1 VTTRLRFAVALG
13 VVAAGAALFGV
24 TFRLSLGWMN
34 RLLFQATNVVEGLT
48 RLPPLG
54 RVLVPIAGAAIA
66 GGILRL
72 SGARSQ
78 GISNVME
85 AVALGRMG
93 LSLRVTAT
101 RLSASWTAI
110 AGGLSIGREGPL
122 IEFGGS
128 LGAAVGRRLGISPD
142 ETRVLVAA
150 GTTAGFAA
158 AYNTPFAAV
167 MFVLET
173 IVGVAAP
180 TLLVP
185 VMVAS
190 VLATAITRALVGAG
204 PIYGQRAFGLAS
216 YLDLVSFGALGVAGA
231 LAAVGFKEVLKSF
244 EQLAERRA
252 LPQPL
257 QAMLGGALVGAIAIV
272 VPEVGG
278 NGYEPL
284 NAILDVQPVVAWLA
298 LLMVAKVIATS
309 GSVATGIPGG
319 VFTPMLLVGAAL
331 GAVWAQCV
339 GSWASP
345 HATAGSFML
354 VGMAATTAA
363 SIHAPLTAAVMI
375 FELSGDYL
383 VVLPLLLAT
392 VVATSVSRAMG
403 SESVY
408 DAELRKRG
416 LTWEVTLEGRRLERR
431 R

>member
-1 VTTRLRFAVALG
+1 MTTRLRFTLG
-13 VVAAGAALFGV
+13 LGLVAAGAALFGV
-24 TFRLSLGWMN
+24 AFRVSLGWMN
-34 RLLFQATNVVEGLT
+34 HLLFHANNVVEGLT

-54 RVLVPIAGAAIA
+54 RLAVPIAGAAVA

-72 SGARSQ
+72 SGARPQ

-85 AVALGRMG
+85 AVALGRLG

-101 RLSASWTAI
+101 RLSASWAAI

-128 LGAAVGRRLGISPD
+128 LGVAIGRRLAISPD
-142 ETRVLVAA
+142 ETRILVAA

-167 MFVLET
+167 TFVLET

-180 TLLVP
+180 RLLVP
-185 VMVAS
+185 VMAAS
-190 VLATAITRALVGAG
+190 VVATAITRAMVGAG

-231 LAAVGFKEVLKSF
+231 IVAVVFKQVLKVF
-244 EQLAERRA
+244 EELAERRA

-257 QAMLGGALVGAIAIV
+257 EAMLGGAIVGAIAIG
-272 VPEVGG
+272 VPEVVG

-284 NAILDVQPVVAWLA
+284 NAILDAQPVIAWLA

-331 GAVWAQCV
+331 GAVWAQGV
-339 GSWASP
+339 GSWTP
-345 HATAGSFML
+345 DATVGSFML

-392 VVATSVSRAMG
+392 VVATAVSRAMG

-408 DAELRKRG
+408 ESELRKRG
-416 LTWEVTLEGRRLERR
+416 LAWEVSFEGRRLARR

>member
-1 VTTRLRFAVALG
+1 MTTRLRFTFGLG
-13 VVAAGAALFGV
+13 LVAAGAALFGV
-24 TFRLSLGWMN
+24 GFRLSLGWMN
-34 RLLFQATNVVEGLT
+34 QLLFQATNVVEGLS

-54 RVLVPIAGAAIA
+54 RLIVPIAGAAVA

-72 SGARSQ
+72 SGARPQ

-85 AVALGRMG
+85 AVALGRLG

-101 RLSASWTAI
+101 RLSASWAAI

-122 IEFGGS
+122 IEFGGA
-128 LGAAVGRRLGISPD
+128 LGVAVGRRLAISPD
-142 ETRVLVAA
+142 GTRVLVAA

-167 MFVLET
+167 TFVLET

-180 TLLVP
+180 RLLVP
-185 VMVAS
+185 AMAAS
-190 VLATAITRALVGAG
+190 VVATAITRALVGAG

-231 LAAVGFKEVLKSF
+231 LAAVVFKQVLKVF

-252 LPQPL
+252 LPQPFE
-257 QAMLGGALVGAIAIV
+257 AMLGGALVGAIAIV
-272 VPEVGG
+272 VPQVVG

-284 NAILDVQPVVAWLA
+284 NAILDVQPVVAWLV

-345 HATAGSFML
+345 HATVGSFML

-392 VVATSVSRAMG
+392 VVATAVSRSLG

-408 DAELRKRG
+408 ESELRKRG
-416 LTWEVTLEGRRLERR
+416 LAWEVSFEGRRLARR